1 MRLEKLVKKLENNKR
16 KQMPLEGKLDKLKI
30 IGITGSRGKS
40 TTAYFIHNYLK
51 KMGYKSAL
59 YSSIMIDSPKSRFKN
74 QEAMENPL
82 YDDDMLLDA
91 IKSSVN
97 NDCDFLVLEVNER
110 AISKGIVNDIE
121 FDVRLLTNVIPDDNC
136 IFGDYIKLKKSFIET
151 SDNSIKIVAVIDD
164 VTRELYQH
172 HPNIVTVCTEHLRD
186 YKLSKDCNI
195 DYLLKPSEKIYST
208 INGLDFLISDQKNKI
223 LRECRSNM
231 LFPFHGLNI
240 VCAYA
245 VLNEL
250 GIDLKAFDRFIK
262 NIEVPGR
269 DEVIEYKNNKI
280 IVTPNLVPH
289 LEHLKAYK
297 DRKEINKIYLV
308 TGSTGYDFVTW
319 DDEFKTEAYKKA
331 HEYDIKFAYDYLA
344 KYVDKVFITK
354 TDIGGVNAED
364 FLNYQAS
371 LLTGKVE
378 YEIVSNRKKALINA
392 IKELSN
398 NDVLLVSGR
407 GNREVM
413 CITKNK
419 IVKFKD
425 KDEIIKI
432 VKGEKYV

>member
-1 MRLEKLVKKLENNKR
+1 MRLEKLIRKLENNKR

-51 KMGYKSAL
+51 KMGYKSSL

-121 FDVRLLTNVIPDDNC
+121 FDVRLLTNVIPDDNS

-151 SDNSIKIVAVIDD
+151 SDNSIKIVAVVDD
-164 VTRELYQH
+164 VTRDLYQH

-186 YKLSKDCNI
+186 HKLSKDCNI

-223 LRECRSNM
+223 LRKCRSNM

-240 VCAYA
+240 VGAYA
-245 VLNEL
+245 VFNE
-250 GIDLKAFDRFIK
+250 
-262 NIEVPGR
+262 
-269 DEVIEYKNNKI
+269 
-280 IVTPNLVPH
+280 
-289 LEHLKAYK
+289 
-297 DRKEINKIYLV
+297 
-308 TGSTGYDFVTW
+308 S
-319 DDEFKTEAYKKA
+319 
-331 HEYDIKFAYDYLA
+331 
-344 KYVDKVFITK
+344 
-354 TDIGGVNAED
+354 
-364 FLNYQAS
+364 
-371 LLTGKVE
+371 VE
-378 YEIVSNRKKALINA
+378 S
-392 IKELSN
+392 
-398 NDVLLVSGR
+398 
-407 GNREVM
+407 
-413 CITKNK
+413 
-419 IVKFKD
+419 F
-425 KDEIIKI
+425 
-432 VKGEKYV
+432 